1 MTGILENFNRQSARK
16 DMPNIR
22 PGHVVKVYQ
31 KIKETE
37 KVAGRSKG
45 KSKSVTK
52 ERIQVF
58 EGLVIAVKGRQGVDA
73 AITVRKISNGVGVE
87 RVFPLSAPTIEKI
100 ELIKKTKARRA
111 KLYYMRDRIGK
122 ATRPKGELVK
132 PEENEVAVKEEAV
145 KEEIKEKEEVK
156 EEKDEKK
163 KTETEEKEIK
173 EEVKEEE
180 ETKDENN
187 KEKTETE
194 KETGN

>member
-22 PGHVVKVYQ
+22 PGHVVKIYQ

-58 EGLVIAVKGRQGVDA
+58 EGLVIAVKGRQGIDA

-132 PEENEVAVKEEAV
+132 PEENKIAVKEEAV
-145 KEEIKEKEEVK
+145 KEE
-156 EEKDEKK
+156 EKDEKK
-163 KTETEEKEIK
+163 ETETEEKEIK
-173 EEVKEEE
+173 EEVKEKK

-194 KETGN
+194 KETKN